1 MEEEVSR
8 ASPRDLEPE
17 LGAETELAGLPRK
30 HMCPDG
36 CPRLSFHPRRRLM
49 SMLSWATVQYRSWCP
64 HCVASRAAGQRH
76 LSVKEAATEKP
87 QILSDYGY
95 MNGSGVGE
103 SALEEE
109 TGAVDEANL
118 PILVLKDK
126 RSGTL
131 SASFVPAKGRDPF
144 AVKFFRAFVEQMGHP
159 EFINRSDGERSL
171 LALKSEA
178 VKETGKTAM
187 PMESPVGDS
196 QSNGDIESAV
206 RR

>member
-1 MEEEVSR
+1 MV
-8 ASPRDLEPE
+8 A
-17 LGAETELAGLPRK
+17 ALAR
-30 HMCPDG
+30 
-36 CPRLSFHPRRRLM
+36 
-49 SMLSWATVQYRSWCP
+49 
-64 HCVASRAAGQRH
+64 
-76 LSVKEAATEKP
+76 
-87 QILSDYGY
+87 
-95 MNGSGVGE
+95 VGE

-126 RSGTL
+126 RPGTL
-131 SASFVPAKGRDPF
+131 SASFVLAKRRDPF
-144 AVKFFRAFVEQMGHP
+144 AAKFFRALVEQIGHP

-196 QSNGDIESAV
+196 QSNGDIKSAV
-206 RR
+206 KEAKAMVRTVKSALELNLGRVLGSKDPILAWIPTHAADMISRHRVGLGGSTATKGALGRIGIG

>member
-8 ASPRDLEPE
+8 ASPRDLELEP
-17 LGAETELAGLPRK
+17 GVETELAEASKEARV
-30 HMCPDG
+30 
-36 CPRLSFHPRRRLM
+36 PRRLPTPLLPPKEEIDEHAVVGHVR
-49 SMLSWATVQYRSWCP
+49 YRSWCP

-109 TGAVDEANL
+109 TGAVDESNL